1 MKTWKFAVN
10 SAFLGRR
17 RDRFTEYQPDRT
29 LEEKFRMVG
38 PIAGIS
44 GIELK
49 YPFDLRDV
57 PLAKRLLK
65 ESGLEC
71 PAVNVD
77 IKDATYFRHGA
88 LSARTPEARRRAVS
102 LLMEGMDIAAELGAG
117 IVTTCPLADGYD
129 YPFQLDYATAWGNFI
144 ESLRL
149 AASHRPDIRIAVE
162 SQPHEPHAKI
172 LLANVGMVLYAC
184 AEAGMPNLGAN
195 LDIGHSFAAGESP
208 AESASLL
215 AAKNRLFYIHVNDN
229 PGDGG
234 DWDMISGSVH
244 FWSWLEL
251 LYTLDRIGYD
261 GWLGGE
267 VAPKHIG
274 PDAAYAINT
283 RMVQRMRL
291 LVERMGTEKIAA
303 LVGREG
309 IIDQTFEYLS
319 RCLMQDPVEPLPR
332 QETETITPGKKS

>member
-1 MKTWKFAVN
+1 
-10 SAFLGRR
+10 
-17 RDRFTEYQPDRT
+17 
-29 LEEKFRMVG
+29 
-38 PIAGIS
+38 
-44 GIELK
+44 
-49 YPFDLRDV
+49 
-57 PLAKRLLK
+57 
-65 ESGLEC
+65 
-71 PAVNVD
+71 
-77 IKDATYFRHGA
+77 
-88 LSARTPEARRRAVS
+88 
-102 LLMEGMDIAAELGAG
+102 
-117 IVTTCPLADGYD
+117 
-129 YPFQLDYATAWGNFI
+129 
-144 ESLRL
+144 
-149 AASHRPDIRIAVE
+149 
-162 SQPHEPHAKI
+162 
-172 LLANVGMVLYAC
+172 
-184 AEAGMPNLGAN
+184 
-195 LDIGHSFAAGESP
+195 IGHSFAAGESP

-234 DWDMISGSVH
+234 DWDMIYGSVH